1 MRRTTAIALV
11 LALGVLLIL
20 GGVML
25 DPGRLGTTDWLLIIA
40 PPFLPVGALL
50 AWQRPQNPV
59 GWLFLAFGAGAALD
73 FAAYQYAYRTLVD
86 APGSLPGGNLAVVI
100 AGHVWHPS
108 FELFVLSFLLFP
120 NGRLLSPRWRWVAWA
135 AVANGVVLLLFSPF
149 ESSFVKD
156 EFPTADPVFRNALT
170 PVADALWG
178 VLLPLTLLMLVAAA
192 VSLVLRL
199 RRSHGAER
207 EQIKWFVIPIAFL
220 LFAFPVLLAATGDA
234 YGVLLFPL
242 IPISAAVAILKYRL
256 YDIDLV
262 VNRTLVY
269 GSLTATLAAVYVGSV
284 LLLQLA
290 FNSLTSDSSLA
301 VAVSTLAVAA
311 LFRPARA
318 RIQGVVDRRFYRS
331 KYDAARTLEGFAAR
345 MREQVD
351 LDALGGEL
359 RSVVAETM
367 QPAHVSLWLRREVG
381 R

>member
-1 MRRTTAIALV
+1 MKRTTAISFV
-11 LALGVLLIL
+11 LALGVALIL
-20 GGVML
+20 GGILL

-50 AWQRPQNPV
+50 AWQRPHNPI
-59 GWLFLAFGAGAALD
+59 GWLFLAFGAGAAVD
-73 FAAYQYAYRTLVD
+73 FAAYQWAYRTLVD
-86 APGSLPGGNLAVVI
+86 NPGSLPAGNLAAAI

-135 AVANGVVLLLFSPF
+135 AVANGAVLLLFSPF

-156 EFPTADPVFRNALT
+156 EFPTAGPVFRNALT
-170 PVADALWG
+170 PVADALWH
-178 VLLPLTLLMLVAAA
+178 VLLPLTLLMLVAAG

-199 RRSHGAER
+199 RRSHGVER
-207 EQIKWFVIPIAFL
+207 EQIRWFVIPIAFL
-220 LFAFPVLLAATGDA
+220 LFAFPVLLVATGDA

-269 GSLTATLAAVYVGSV
+269 GSLTATLAGAYLGSV
-284 LLLQLA
+284 LLLQLVLE
-290 FNSLTSDSSLA
+290 SVTSGSSLA
-301 VAVSTLAVAA
+301 VAVSTLGVAA
-311 LFRPARA
+311 LFRPARS
-318 RIQGVVDRRFYRS
+318 RIQAIVDRRFYRH

-351 LDALGGEL
+351 LDALGAEL
-359 RSVVAETM
+359 RAVVAETM
-367 QPAHVSLWLRREVG
+367 QPAHVSLWLRREAG